1 MSTIRES
8 EIHAAFE
15 AWEEWR
21 RCKFRSDHSLSFA
34 DCHDTAQAWVRF
46 QNLYLGDNNKL
57 ATMPAPSAVVVP
69 FRGTA

>member
-1 MSTIRES
+1 MSNRDE
-8 EIHAAFE
+8 EIQAAFD

-21 RCKFRSDHSLSFA
+21 RLKFKSDRTMAFM

-57 ATMPAPSAVVVP
+57 AAMPSLKATILP
-69 FRGTA
+69 FGGHA